1 MKRLSPDEIA
11 AQADRAETLRAI
23 PARLRTAAQ
32 QAELDSLD
40 HRAYMRTY
48 NLRRRVIRLR
58 RELAEAEAAL
68 GTEPGPVHAPAE
80 VWTARAAELR
90 AIPPASRTQDE
101 RAELVRLR
109 QRAYS
114 RQYNTRRPARHR
126 LQDAA

>member
-23 PARLRTAAQ
+23 PARLRTADQ

-48 NLRRRVIRLR
+48 NLRRRVMLLR

-68 GTEPGPVHAPAE
+68 GAEPGPVYTPAE
-80 VWTARAAELR
+80 AQIARAAELR
-90 AIPPASRTQDE
+90 AIPPASRTAEE
-101 RAELVRLR
+101 RAELHRLR
-109 QRAYS
+109 VRAYM
-114 RQYNTRRPARHR
+114 RQYNTRRPARR
-126 LQDAA
+126 QRQAAA